1 MAVDILYYVDHPKS
15 WDGIESCV
23 IVRGWCFALSGPSI
37 TSIRIRITNRILT
50 GVVGLPRPDVKNALS
65 EAPDGYTGFEIRGA
79 LPPGRNNLTIEARLP
94 DGSWQELL
102 THTVS
107 VRRQII
113 PRWAGGGS
121 LAELIAFQ
129 MPAHM
134 AYAPRLVRPDKFSRA
149 KPSALRPKFSIVTPS
164 FNQARYLGE
173 TMRSV
178 LEQDSVDCE
187 YVVQDGGSTDGSQRL
202 LAAAVDGDRRTV
214 DGGRWTVTGGRWTV
228 DGGRKPVDGGRRTED
243 GRRKTVD
250 GISSLTPP
258 VAPRLVAWESASDAG
273 QADAIKRGFAKTSG
287 GPDDVMAWIN
297 SDDFYLPGAL
307 AYVVDYFARHPDVE
321 VIYGHRI
328 VVDENSQEIGRWF
341 LPQHDPEV
349 LRLNDF
355 VPQETMFW
363 RRRLWD
369 RVGGIDASFKFAM
382 DWDLL
387 LRFQAAG
394 ARMVRVPYFLACFR
408 VHAAQKTSAQIQS
421 IGQAEINQLR
431 ERAQGR
437 VIAPEALA
445 KHPSLLRYLRRSALI
460 EFLWTLGIRIS

>member
-1 MAVDILYYVDHPKS
+1 M
-15 WDGIESCV
+15 G
-23 IVRGWCFALSGPSI
+23 
-37 TSIRIRITNRILT
+37 
-50 GVVGLPRPDVKNALS
+50 
-65 EAPDGYTGFEIRGA
+65 
-79 LPPGRNNLTIEARLP
+79 
-94 DGSWQELL
+94 EL
-102 THTVS
+102 
-107 VRRQII
+107 
-113 PRWAGGGS
+113 
-121 LAELIAFQ
+121 
-129 MPAHM
+129 
-134 AYAPRLVRPDKFSRA
+134 
-149 KPSALRPKFSIVTPS
+149 
-164 FNQARYLGE
+164 
-173 TMRSV
+173 
-178 LEQDSVDCE
+178 C
-187 YVVQDGGSTDGSQRL
+187 
-202 LAAAVDGDRRTV
+202 
-214 DGGRWTVTGGRWTV
+214 
-228 DGGRKPVDGGRRTED
+228 
-243 GRRKTVD
+243 
-250 GISSLTPP
+250 SLTPP
-258 VAPRLVAWESASDAG
+258 VAPRLVAWESAPDAG

-307 AYVVDYFARHPDVE
+307 AYVVDYFAQHPDVE

-328 VVDENSQEIGRWF
+328 VVDENSREIGRWF

-363 RRRLWD
+363 RRRLWE

-421 IGQAEINQLR
+421 IGQAEINHLR

>member
-1 MAVDILYYVDHPKS
+1 MGKGQTPIQFYIDQPADWRNLAR
-15 WDGIESCV
+15 CV
-23 IVRGWCFALSGPSI
+23 IIRGWAFTSSQESI
-37 TSIRIRITNRILT
+37 SAIRLRCADIILT
-50 GVVGLPRPDVKNALS
+50 GAVGLPRPDVKAALS
-65 EAPDGYTGFEIRGA
+65 KAPDGYTGFEIRGA

-113 PRWAGGGS
+113 PRWAGGGN

-134 AYAPRLVRPDKFSRA
+134 AYAPQLVQPDKFSRA
-149 KPSALRPKFSIVTPS
+149 KPSAPRPKLSIVTPS
-164 FNQARYLGE
+164 FNQARFLGE

-187 YVVQDGGSTDGSQRL
+187 YVVQDGGSSDGSKALIERFASEFAVGSSK
-202 LAAAVDGDRRTV
+202 LAAE
-214 DGGRWTVTGGRWTV
+214 
-228 DGGRKPVDGGRRTED
+228 PESL
-243 GRRKTVD
+243 
-250 GISSLTPP
+250 SSSET
-258 VAPRLVAWESASDAG
+258 ASASTFRATNSKLPSPNGVQRTFAWVSERDAG
-273 QADAIKRGFAKTSG
+273 QADAIAKGFAKTSG

-307 AYVVDYFARHPDVE
+307 AYVVEYFARHPDVE

-341 LPQHDPEV
+341 LPQHDQEV

-421 IGQAEINQLR
+421 IGQAEINHLR

>member
-1 MAVDILYYVDHPKS
+1 M
-15 WDGIESCV
+15 
-23 IVRGWCFALSGPSI
+23 VRVTIPGHFTWPAA
-37 TSIRIRITNRILT
+37 N
-50 GVVGLPRPDVKNALS
+50 GLDRPDVYALHPTIGS
-65 EAPDGYTGFEIRGA
+65 AAVGFELR
-79 LPPGRNNLTIEARLP
+79 LRLP
-94 DGSWQELL
+94 TGKYEFNFEAVAADGTVWPLFQQ
-102 THTVS
+102 TTRVS
-107 VRRQII
+107 VW
-113 PRWAGGGS
+113 PRARYFLHGS
-121 LAELIAFQ
+121 LEKLLPFQLIAAPSQ
-129 MPAHM
+129 RPRPLPVVKIPSCGARPS
-134 AYAPRLVRPDKFSRA
+134 PRLA
-149 KPSALRPKFSIVTPS
+149 IVTPS
-164 FNQARYLGE
+164 FQQAKFLE
-173 TMRSV
+173 QTMRSV
-178 LEQDSVDCE
+178 LEQSGIDCA
-187 YVVQDGGSTDGSQRL
+187 YVVQDGGSADSSRAIIER
-202 LAAAVDGDRRTV
+202 LAAIDGGRWAV
-214 DGGRWTVTGGRWTV
+214 DGGRS
-228 DGGRKPVDGGRRTED
+228 TE
-243 GRRKTVD
+243 D
-250 GISSLTPP
+250 GISSLTPSG
-258 VAPRLVAWESASDAG
+258 APRLVAWESAPDAG

-321 VIYGHRI
+321 VIYGHRM

-421 IGQAEINQLR
+421 IGQAEINHLR

-437 VIAPEALA
+437 VIAPEELG
-445 KHPSLLRYLRRSALI
+445 KNSRLLRYLHRSALI
-460 EFLWTLGIRIS
+460 ELMWKLGIRMP